1 VRNQDGTPVASDSVY
16 FVKNLACPNQ
26 KGVPLT
32 APATP
37 APPAT
42 TSAPAT
48 TAAPA
53 TTTAAPPAVVPGP
66 TPVPNVLD
74 GISAAKNAYDTGVLG
89 NILGSQQG

>member
-1 VRNQDGTPVASDSVY
+1 MRNQDGTPIAADSVY

-32 APATP
+32 PPTTP
-37 APPAT
+37 TPPAT
-42 TSAPAT
+42 ASAPAT

-53 TTTAAPPAVVPGP
+53 APVVVPSP
-66 TPVPNVLD
+66 HPNHANVLD

-89 NILGSQQG
+89 SILNQQQG